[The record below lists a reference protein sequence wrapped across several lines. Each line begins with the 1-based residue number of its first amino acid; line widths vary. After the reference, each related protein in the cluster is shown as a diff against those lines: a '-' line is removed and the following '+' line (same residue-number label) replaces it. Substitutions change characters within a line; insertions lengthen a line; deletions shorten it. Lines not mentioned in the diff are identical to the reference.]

1 MSEMNR
7 IHISSIEPGQ
17 YFTEPLYLDDRYI
30 LLSPE
35 TPISEELIARLTK
48 WHFNTVL
55 SEGAASDTAVT
66 TDEADSGSGATLEQE
81 VEETAIR
88 KEVEKV
94 YKQLAEFTQN
104 LFTHYVSNNDLQ
116 YQKIT
121 DMLKEVLE
129 AVRKRRHHMTRIPEF
144 SDGNRNYIV
153 MHTVK
158 STILA
163 LSVGHYMK
171 LPPHKLLELGTASLL
186 HEIGMIRLPSKLY
199 MSDQKLSDSERKAIT
214 AHPVLGFRILR
225 SFSLPMPI
233 CLGVLESHERV
244 DGNGYPRGLTGDR
257 ISQYA
262 KIIFVCDSYAA
273 QVSNRPFRSARD
285 GHTSLLDM
293 LKERGTAYDEQILRV
308 LIQLVSV
315 YPVGTYV
322 AMENGSR
329 GIVVDTNEE
338 DPRSPTVRIL
348 KDASGAKT
356 GNLPTIQTR
365 EEGNR
370 ITRALNPEE
379 RAEFEQKH

>member
-7 IHISSIEPGQ
+7 IHISSIESGQ

-35 TPISEELIARLTK
+35 TPVSDELLTRLTR
-48 WHFNTVL
+48 WHFNTVV
-55 SEGAASDTAVT
+55 SEGVLSDTAVA
-66 TDEADSGSGATLEQE
+66 TDETDAGGTTVLEQE
-81 VEETAIR
+81 VEDSAAR
-88 KEVEKV
+88 KEVEEDYRK
-94 YKQLAEFTQN
+94 LAEFTQN
-104 LFTHYVSNNDLQ
+104 LFTNYVSNSELQ
-116 YQKIT
+116 HQKIT
-121 DMLKEVLE
+121 DMLKEVVE
-129 AVRKRRHHMTRIPEF
+129 AVRKRRHLMTRIPEF

-163 LSVGHYMK
+163 LCVGHYMK
-171 LPPHKLLELGTASLL
+171 LPPHKLLELGTATLL

-199 MSDQKLSDSERKAIT
+199 MSDQKLSESERKAIT

-225 SFSLPMPI
+225 SFSFPMPI

-244 DGNGYPRGLTGDR
+244 DGKGYPRGLTGER

-273 QVSNRPFRSARD
+273 QVSKRPFRDARD

-293 LKERGTAYDEQILRV
+293 LKGRGTAYDEQVLRV

-338 DPRSPTVRIL
+338 DPRAPTVRIL
-348 KDASGAKT
+348 KDTSGAKT

-365 EEGNR
+365 DEGHR
-370 ITRALNPEE
+370 ITRALNSDE
-379 RAEFEQKH
+379 RAELEQK